1 MNLLDNLERLGM
13 PTQAAAKM
21 PTMSIVSDYGAHLAY
36 IQLLFSLFLYSIN
49 LQLQFYIHPA
59 QRSISWIR

>member
-21 PTMSIVSDYGAHLAY
+21 PTTSIVSDYGAHLAY
-36 IQLLFSLFLYSIN
+36 IQLLFSLFLYSIK
-49 LQLQFYIHPA
+49 LQL
-59 QRSISWIR
+59 